1 MTSLEE
7 LLQRRSDLEG
17 QIAAIEQT
25 SEGLDNEANAQKAAA
40 LRQKQAAMAA
50 EKKALAER
58 LQELESGLAQV
69 NAELTKLAGSGVQR
83 ILEAIGK
90 QRWYFFHDNP
100 KILFDKTTALV
111 WANLQYFPWYY
122 DNNGSRQAYSYNTGY
137 EAVRKLMQDHN
148 EQKWGGYDDWKMP
161 LNTELWHLAADK
173 SVPYHEKGN
182 SNFRIKGCSYWVVIY
197 GGYIQSKDLD
207 TSGSTSCIADYY
219 AVYVLPCSHALVP
232 SPDYEAHI
240 KPENGIYSA
249 AEKAQMTL
257 DIFVQHHLEPIFDD
271 PDISALYK
279 QLYIEKPALVQELAR
294 VQEKIRQLQEEAV
307 LSPSFDYTVLL
318 AGIDR
323 AKANSSVIPYY
334 QAVMA
339 VADSLIDKVEAYEE
353 QHKDLISQGNAIA
366 LQLLAPYRDDAHL
379 DEEEN
384 YVLEER
390 QRYLARRLRLGMET
404 VKAQI
409 LSVKAQSED
418 LENRLQDIHD
428 QGCLLDELAA
438 IEGEPRPDIAFVA
451 ENLGLI
457 VQEALTGIDFFAKHS
472 HFIGQLVDAWDGWT
486 ESYKAFKTKDFE
498 ELKGQCEGDGI
509 EGEVYEEWYGDWQRE
524 RLHVEKAFLPLVKYA
539 LQGHLQQV
547 YDGPV
552 VTGERAWQVLQDYRQ
567 GIDDFYLN
575 ERKGIYQKF
584 AFQAGGDV
592 QEKFEAESGL
602 FAVAEQFQRQMQE
615 LIFSLDDMEDRLF
628 LLKWAMP
635 FMAVHIDELTRYIG
649 EKKLDAISADVL
661 QQFMALRQQ
670 NFAAYISDSKAYG
683 EAMEEREKQYNSLIF
698 RMRKDLVQK

>member
-111 WANLQYFPWYY
+111 WANLQYFPYYY
-122 DNNGSRQAYSYNTGY
+122 DNNGSVADYSCDAGETLIRN
-137 EAVRKLMQDHN
+137 HN
-148 EQKWGGYDDWKMP
+148 QQKWGGYDDWKTP
-161 LNTELWHLAADK
+161 LNTELWHLVADK

-182 SNFRIKGCSYWVVIY
+182 SYWRIKDRDYWAVIY
-197 GGYIQSKDLD
+197 NGKVLGKDLD
-207 TSGSTSCIADYY
+207 DAGSTADIA
-219 AVYVLPCSHALVP
+219 ARSVFILPCSHALVP
-232 SPDYEAHI
+232 SPDYEEHI

-249 AEKAQMTL
+249 AEKAHMTL

-294 VQEKIRQLQEEAV
+294 VEEKIRQLQEEAV

-409 LSVKAQSED
+409 LSVKAQGED